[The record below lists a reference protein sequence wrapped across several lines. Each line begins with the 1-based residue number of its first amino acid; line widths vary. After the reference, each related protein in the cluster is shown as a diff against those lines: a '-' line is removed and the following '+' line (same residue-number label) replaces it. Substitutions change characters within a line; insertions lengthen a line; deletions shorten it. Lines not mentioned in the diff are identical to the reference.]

1 MQGKVSQEQR
11 YEQFKLQWMIDH
23 GYTLPDL
30 IKQLGAAIQDCQ
42 YEVTDES
49 TLQRFLKSGSLDVA
63 LLERSGP
70 VTKNS
75 YPVIIRNK

>member
-30 IKQLGAAIQDCQ
+30 IKQLGAAVQDCQ

-49 TLQRFLKSGSLDVA
+49 TLQRLFEEWEFGCGFVGAIWPCYEEFVSCDYQ
-63 LLERSGP
+63 E
-70 VTKNS
+70 
-75 YPVIIRNK
+75 

>member
-1 MQGKVSQEQR
+1 MQGKVLQEQR

-49 TLQRFLKSGSLDVA
+49 TKWLK
-63 LLERSGP
+63 
-70 VTKNS
+70 
-75 YPVIIRNK
+75 